1 MVEIHILK
9 IETIEC
15 EDSYEAKKLTG
26 LLAVQ
31 KDNTIYVSRIA
42 GTVKNEIIFMLKDK
56 SSHSI
61 TLKDEMNVLRLK
73 SLVEDVFAGK
83 KTIIECL
90 SRNHENQVGISTQ

>member
-15 EDSYEAKKLTG
+15 EDSYEAKKLAG

-42 GTVKNEIIFMLKDK
+42 GTLKNEIIFMLKDK
-56 SSHSI
+56 SSHSV
-61 TLKDEMNVLRLK
+61 TLKDEMNVSRLK
-73 SLVEDVFAGK
+73 ALVEDVVAGE

-90 SRNHENQVGISTQ
+90 SNSHENQVVISTQ